1 MITLTHNC
9 FETLR
14 SHRLTAF
21 STRLTAVAIVAL
33 LSACSTPQP
42 SATGPG
48 RQDVTLRFEAQ
59 INGQPF
65 RCGERYIQVG
75 SKAATVTPTDF
86 RFFVSG
92 IELLDRNG
100 KAVPLSLEQD
110 GRWQLGNIALLDFE
124 DGSGPCRNGSTA
136 LNTTVRGSVAAGEY
150 AGLRFTLGVPF
161 EHNHADPTTAPA
173 PLNNTAMFWNWRGGY
188 KFLKVDMASTGSAA
202 TAQTAGMHGAHAAG
216 GGHAGSGG
224 QHAGT
229 SGHGGAPG
237 YSIHL
242 GSTVCS
248 SASPTVAPTACANP
262 NRVTVHF
269 DKFDASRNI
278 VVADIGR
285 VLSGSDVSTNAPG
298 TSPGCMSFPKDAD
311 CPPIMGALGLAYDGQ
326 VAPGPQKLF
335 SVR

>member
-1 MITLTHNC
+1 MITLTQNC
-9 FETLR
+9 SETLR

-21 STRLTAVAIVAL
+21 STRLTAVATMAL
-33 LSACSTPQP
+33 LSACSTPQS
-42 SATGPG
+42 SAPGSG

-65 RCGERYIQVG
+65 RCGERYSQVG
-75 SKAATVTPTDF
+75 SKAATITPTDF
-86 RFFVSG
+86 RFYISG
-92 IELLDRNG
+92 IELLDQNG
-100 KAVPLSLEQD
+100 KAVPLALEQD

-136 LNTTVRGSVAAGEY
+136 LNTTVRGSIAAGAY
-150 AGLRFTLGVPF
+150 SGLRFTLGVPF
-161 EHNHADPTTAPA
+161 EHNHADPTAAPA

-188 KFLKVDMASTGSAA
+188 KFLKVDMASTGA
-202 TAQTAGMHGAHAAG
+202 
-216 GGHAGSGG
+216 
-224 QHAGT
+224 

-242 GSTVCS
+242 GSTACS
-248 SASPTVAPTACANP
+248 SASPTVAPTVCANP

-269 DKFDASRNI
+269 DKFDTSRNA

-285 VLSGSDVSTNAPG
+285 VLSSSDVSTNAPG

-326 VAPGPQKLF
+326 MAPGPQKLF

>member
-1 MITLTHNC
+1 MITLTQNS
-9 FETLR
+9 FEMLR

-21 STRLTAVAIVAL
+21 STRLTAVATMAL
-33 LSACSTPQP
+33 LSACSTPQSSVP
-42 SATGPG
+42 GSG

-65 RCGERYIQVG
+65 RCGERYSQVG
-75 SKAATVTPTDF
+75 SKAATITPTDF
-86 RFFVSG
+86 RFYISG
-92 IELLDRNG
+92 IELLDQNG
-100 KAVPLSLEQD
+100 KAVPLALEQD

-136 LNTTVRGSVAAGEY
+136 LNTTVRGSIAAGTY
-150 AGLRFTLGVPF
+150 SGLRFTLGVPF
-161 EHNHADPTTAPA
+161 EHNHADPTAAPA

-188 KFLKVDMASTGSAA
+188 KFLKVDMASTGA
-202 TAQTAGMHGAHAAG
+202 
-216 GGHAGSGG
+216 
-224 QHAGT
+224 

-242 GSTVCS
+242 GSTACS
-248 SASPTVAPTACANP
+248 SASPTVAPTVCANP
-262 NRVTVHF
+262 NRVTVYF
-269 DKFDASRNI
+269 DKFDTSRNA

-285 VLSGSDVSTNAPG
+285 VLSSSDVSTNAPG

-326 VAPGPQKLF
+326 MAPGPQKLF

>member
-1 MITLTHNC
+1 MITLTQNC

-21 STRLTAVAIVAL
+21 STRLIAVAIVAL
-33 LSACSTPQP
+33 LSACSTPQS
-42 SATGPG
+42 SAPGSG

-59 INGQPF
+59 INGRPF
-65 RCGERYIQVG
+65 RCGERYSQVG

-86 RFFVSG
+86 RFYISD

-100 KAVPLSLEQD
+100 KAMPLALEQD
-110 GRWQLGNIALLDFE
+110 SRWQLGNIALLDFE

-188 KFLKVDMASTGSAA
+188 KFLKVDM
-202 TAQTAGMHGAHAAG
+202 
-216 GGHAGSGG
+216 
-224 QHAGT
+224 
-229 SGHGGAPG
+229 HGGAPG

-248 SASPTVAPTACANP
+248 SASPTVAPTVCANP

-269 DKFDASRNI
+269 DKFDASRNTI
-278 VVADIGR
+278 VADIGR

-326 VAPGPQKLF
+326 MAPGPQKLF

>member
-1 MITLTHNC
+1 
-9 FETLR
+9 
-14 SHRLTAF
+14 
-21 STRLTAVAIVAL
+21 
-33 LSACSTPQP
+33 
-42 SATGPG
+42 
-48 RQDVTLRFEAQ
+48 VTLRFEAQ

-188 KFLKVDMASTGSAA
+188 KFLKVDM
-202 TAQTAGMHGAHAAG
+202 
-216 GGHAGSGG
+216 
-224 QHAGT
+224 
-229 SGHGGAPG
+229 HGGAPG

-269 DKFDASRNI
+269 DKFDASRNTI
-278 VVADIGR
+278 VADIGR

-326 VAPGPQKLF
+326 MAPGPQKLF

>member
-1 MITLTHNC
+1 MITLTQNC
-9 FETLR
+9 SETLR
-14 SHRLTAF
+14 SHRLTAS
-21 STRLTAVAIVAL
+21 STWLIAVAIVAL
-33 LSACSTPQP
+33 LPACSTPQSSVP
-42 SATGPG
+42 GSG

-65 RCGERYIQVG
+65 RCGERYSQVG
-75 SKAATVTPTDF
+75 SKAATITPTDF
-86 RFFVSG
+86 RFYISG
-92 IELLDRNG
+92 IELLDQNG
-100 KAVPLSLEQD
+100 KAVPLALEQD

-136 LNTTVRGSVAAGEY
+136 LNTTVRGSIAAGTY
-150 AGLRFTLGVPF
+150 SGLRFTLGVPF
-161 EHNHADPTTAPA
+161 EHNHADPTAAPA

-188 KFLKVDMASTGSAA
+188 KFLKVDMASTGA
-202 TAQTAGMHGAHAAG
+202 
-216 GGHAGSGG
+216 
-224 QHAGT
+224 

-242 GSTVCS
+242 GSTACS
-248 SASPTVAPTACANP
+248 SASPTVAPTVCANP
-262 NRVTVHF
+262 NRVTVQF
-269 DKFDASRNI
+269 DQFDASRNT

-285 VLSGSDVSTNAPG
+285 VLSSSDVSTNAPG

-326 VAPGPQKLF
+326 MAPGPQKLF